1 MTSSLPEH
9 IFASSRTNDGYT
21 MSYVV
26 SDMGETAECRFDL
39 SMVGDYSSNSDDE
52 VYVELVT
59 V

>member
-1 MTSSLPEH
+1 
-9 IFASSRTNDGYT
+9 

-39 SMVGDYSSNSDDE
+39 SMVGDYSSNSDDD